1 MTSKLNPNYKLTTH
15 TYSSVTCSPWMFC
28 SCTSWSCRRN
38 VRTFRN
44 WMRESSQRLKDGSR
58 NSQSHWQIS
67 LWDYCEIGL
76 RQEIWRHISSRVLLG
91 LEDHCKSCEGYSTI
105 FARHSQRNQVIFVC
119 LKQGTPN
126 PHGLENPFPY
136 GHDHGHDLPH
146 FQPGSGGMPCS
157 HVSLRPR
164 SWYLP
169 LGPGREQ
176 KFRVWCVWSPVS
188 NSFNNLSWLMLTGC
202 TVSQQSPAWESPW
215 NPTFGTGFL
224 DFWCRITWITH
235 SEFGWLQ
242 GHAWFHGCAV
252 QYVCKI
258 TRGYFVLGGQT
269 IWRLLILF
277 EDAKVGDA
285 SLEGWPAKWINLC
298 ARRIKI
304 CDVFM
309 VSQNLMSHQNRELD
323 DHPPLLDPK
332 QVLAKMPAGLAQVPK
347 NACSFSQQVQKYR
360 NHVKL
365 APVKE

>member
-1 MTSKLNPNYKLTTH
+1 MHQHRAHGSRRGWTEHSFQFGITNLHDIQVMTWIWFSGEQMLCCKLHVFIVSIEHMTSKLNPNYKLTTH

-28 SCTSWSCRRN
+28 SCTSWSCCRN

-176 KFRVWCVWSPVS
+176 KFRVWYVWSQVS

-202 TVSQQSPAWESPW
+202 TVSQQSPAWESP
-215 NPTFGTGFL
+215 
-224 DFWCRITWITH
+224 
-235 SEFGWLQ
+235 
-242 GHAWFHGCAV
+242 FH
-252 QYVCKI
+252 QL
-258 TRGYFVLGGQT
+258 LG
-269 IWRLLILF
+269 R
-277 EDAKVGDA
+277 D
-285 SLEGWPAKWINLC
+285 S
-298 ARRIKI
+298 
-304 CDVFM
+304 
-309 VSQNLMSHQNRELD
+309 
-323 DHPPLLDPK
+323 
-332 QVLAKMPAGLAQVPK
+332 
-347 NACSFSQQVQKYR
+347 
-360 NHVKL
+360 
-365 APVKE
+365 

>member
-15 TYSSVTCSPWMFC
+15 TYSSVTCSPWMLC

-176 KFRVWCVWSPVS
+176 KFRVWYVWSPVS

-202 TVSQQSPAWESPW
+202 TVSQQSPAWESAESPFTNFW
-215 NPTFGTGFL
+215 DGISRFL
-224 DFWCRITWITH
+224 MQNNMNNTLWV
-235 SEFGWLQ
+235 WL
-242 GHAWFHGCAV
+242 APRTCMISWMCCT
-252 QYVCKI
+252 YVKLHVDTLCVRRSNYL
-258 TRGYFVLGGQT
+258 TTAYFV
-269 IWRLLILF
+269 WRHQSWRCLARRLTS
-277 EDAKVGDA
+277 KVDK
-285 SLEGWPAKWINLC
+285 SLSQAGKNLRRFYGIPESHVPSKSWAGWPSTI
-298 ARRIKI
+298 
-304 CDVFM
+304 VG
-309 VSQNLMSHQNRELD
+309 
-323 DHPPLLDPK
+323 PK
-332 QVLAKMPAGLAQVPK
+332 TSPRK
-347 NACSFSQQVQKYR
+347 NACGYLSRAS
-360 NHVKL
+360 
-365 APVKE
+365 A